1 MYLLCPI
8 CGNDTIINPKF
19 ESHRC
24 KFCKTSLELKRT
36 KRRKNSNKTIYELI
50 EKQKGLDN
58 KNIIE

>member
-24 KFCKTSLELKRT
+24 KFCKTNLELKRT
-36 KRRKNSNKTIYELI
+36 KRRKNSNKTIYELV
-50 EKQKGLDN
+50 EKQKDLD
-58 KNIIE
+58 E